1 MQNFKFI
8 FCWTLVL
15 CFVAS
20 SIAYN
25 CQLCYGDM
33 CCNIPSDHQY
43 YLTDFCGGYPH
54 DQTSCGNFCD
64 QFRYFTAD
72 RQRFGCGGYLNICGR
87 GKCVKAKVIDAGPA
101 NWVEQDAGM
110 PIIDAS
116 PDVCSY
122 ITGAGSCGWSDRI
135 LISAVPTTVKDDS
148 ELGPWNVTE
157 KEYNQIVSE
166 GQLLYDQWIKSHAPQ
181 ATCCS
186 PDQWEAYSFS
196 FDPRHHFRA
205 GLNISYDYTGKRFRI
220 LIEEHRN
227 GNRSRVLE
235 SIALYDKKTLYVI
248 DHTNNGACRKEPLTG
263 DMEQDCVPSDGKKE
277 ASITIGGSL
286 KADVWV
292 FNRTEH
298 EHDLHFVQVR
308 TTAEC
313 YPIDSFASS
322 ERIGVDT
329 TFTWDITKGIKN
341 PAVFTPPSNC
351 PADKTIAHHFYP
363 SLLKITRSIA
373 LGKLWD
379 LKLKM

>member
-1 MQNFKFI
+1 M
-8 FCWTLVL
+8 
-15 CFVAS
+15 
-20 SIAYN
+20 
-25 CQLCYGDM
+25 
-33 CCNIPSDHQY
+33 
-43 YLTDFCGGYPH
+43 
-54 DQTSCGNFCD
+54 
-64 QFRYFTAD
+64 
-72 RQRFGCGGYLNICGR
+72 
-87 GKCVKAKVIDAGPA
+87 
-101 NWVEQDAGM
+101 
-110 PIIDAS
+110 
-116 PDVCSY
+116 
-122 ITGAGSCGWSDRI
+122 
-135 LISAVPTTVKDDS
+135 ISAVPTTVKDDS

-205 GLNISYDYTGKRFRI
+205 GLNISYGILSFCKIFLFLTFFSNWNIDYTGKRFRI

-292 FNRTEH
+292 FN
-298 EHDLHFVQVR
+298 V
-308 TTAEC
+308 
-313 YPIDSFASS
+313 I
-322 ERIGVDT
+322 
-329 TFTWDITKGIKN
+329 
-341 PAVFTPPSNC
+341 
-351 PADKTIAHHFYP
+351 
-363 SLLKITRSIA
+363 
-373 LGKLWD
+373 
-379 LKLKM
+379 